1 MADRLASFSRSLRE
15 RTRLLTLGPAP
26 ALLTLPEE
34 GEPAPLL
41 LWLHGRTVSKEIDSA
56 RYLRLLRAGIATCA
70 IDLPGHGER
79 EDLSL
84 QAPSSLSDLI
94 AQTVHEIDSVL
105 SALRDGPFGSRIR
118 WDGLALGG
126 MSAGGMVAL
135 RRLCDPH
142 PFRCAVAES
151 TAGDFSA
158 AAGGK
163 AKDRMHVASMRG
175 LDPAQNLA
183 SWRPIPLLALHS
195 ELDEVCPLAGI
206 SDFVDALRSRYAE
219 AGASERV
226 VLKTWPS
233 TGAPR
238 EHAGFG
244 KRSHEARTLLI
255 EFLGSS
261 L

>member
-1 MADRLASFSRSLRE
+1 M
-15 RTRLLTLGPAP
+15 
-26 ALLTLPEE
+26 
-34 GEPAPLL
+34 L

-79 EDLSL
+79 EDLAL
-84 QAPSSLSDLI
+84 QAPSSLADLI
-94 AQTVHEIDSVL
+94 AQTVSEIDTVL
-105 SALRDGPFGSRIR
+105 DALRAGPFGSRIR
-118 WDGLALGG
+118 WDALAMGG

-135 RRLCDPH
+135 RRLCDAH

-151 TAGDFSA
+151 TAGDFVA

-183 SWRPIPLLALHS
+183 EWRPIPLLALHS
-195 ELDEVCPLAGI
+195 EKDEVCPLPGI
-206 SDFVDALRSRYAE
+206 SDFVGKLQKRYAD
-219 AGASERV
+219 AGADASQV

-255 EFLGSS
+255 EFLQAN
-261 L
+261 LREPA